1 MKYISLI
8 AVLTF
13 SILITGCQTS
23 ANSSAKNVTQDKP
36 NILWI
41 TIEDTSPHFIGSY
54 GNDDAKTPVID
65 LLAHEGIRF
74 DNAFATGTVCSA
86 SRAAIITGVKT
97 YKTGMGNHRSGIPVP
112 KYMKGFPYY
121 LQQQGYYT
129 SNNKKTDYNVA
140 DTDAYT
146 AQAWHDSSKDAG
158 WWNKQ
163 KDQPFFA
170 VFNYNDSHQSRT
182 MTYPY
187 DKYKTMVLDQL
198 DKAEHI
204 GENAFEMPPFY
215 NDTAEMRK
223 QFARVYN
230 SLKLTDNKVKLLLER
245 LEKDGLK
252 DDTIIF
258 FYGDHGEGI
267 PRGKTNGINLGYRVP
282 FIAWFPEK
290 FKHLSP
296 WGNGGIVT
304 NELISFEDLAPT
316 MISLAGGEVPE
327 HMTGRI
333 LIGDKR
339 STETE
344 HLILSS
350 DRADNGIEMSRTV
363 TNGDFVYSRNFM
375 SYLPQLRYIRYFEI
389 SDIQQHMRSDYA
401 QGKLNAHQQ
410 SLFEERAVES
420 LYNIKNDKWE
430 LNNLAEDKAHKE
442 LLVKMRQQLR
452 KEMIK
457 SKDIGLL
464 PEYELALISK
474 NTTPYE
480 YRLTAKYAIEDIVDS
495 AMLSGVKG
503 EQQALQQ
510 VNLLKHGNKFVR
522 YWAAVGLRS
531 QNKSVLSSL
540 KIQLTKA
547 MNDDYP
553 PVAIT
558 AAAIVYDTFDDKKAE
573 SVLKQFCLDEN
584 NDLALLTTHYLMY
597 VVDKKPFVDT
607 LKSSH
612 ALKGRN
618 YAAKAAALDFLGSL
632 GLIENSYSVR

>member
-8 AVLTF
+8 TVLTIG
-13 SILITGCQTS
+13 ILGTGCQTS
-23 ANSSAKNVTQDKP
+23 AKHVTKDKP

-54 GNDDAKTPVID
+54 GNRDAKTPIID
-65 LLAHEGIRF
+65 QLASEGIRF

-97 YKTGMGNHRSGIPVP
+97 YKTGMGNHRRAIPVP
-112 KYMKGFPYY
+112 QSMKGFPYF

-140 DTDAYT
+140 DADAYT
-146 AQAWHDSSKDAG
+146 AEAWHESSANAG
-158 WWNKQ
+158 WWNKKQ
-163 KDQPFFA
+163 EQPFFA
-170 VFNYNDSHQSRT
+170 VFNYQDSHQSRT

-187 DKYKTMVLDQL
+187 NKYKTMVLDQL
-198 DKAEHI
+198 APAEHI
-204 GENAFEMPPFY
+204 GDNAFELPPFY
-215 NDTAEMRK
+215 NDTAQMRK

-230 SLKLTDNKVKLLLER
+230 SLKLTDNKVGLLLER

-252 DDTIIF
+252 DNTIIF

-290 FKHLSP
+290 YRHLSP
-296 WGNGGIVT
+296 WGNGGVVT
-304 NELISFEDLAPT
+304 NELVSFEDLAPT
-316 MISLAGGEVPE
+316 MIRLAGGEVPE
-327 HMTGRI
+327 HMTGRV

-339 STETE
+339 SKETD

-350 DRADNGIEMSRTV
+350 DRADNGLEMSRTV
-363 TNGDFVYSRNFM
+363 TNGDYVYSRNFM
-375 SYLPQLRYIRYFEI
+375 PFLPQLRYIRYFEI

-401 QGKLNAHQQ
+401 QGKLNELQK
-410 SLFEERAVES
+410 SLFTERPVES
-420 LYNIKNDKWE
+420 LYNIKKDKWE
-430 LNNLAEDKAHKE
+430 LNNLAEDKAHNE
-442 LLVKMRQQLR
+442 LLVKMRQQL
-452 KEMIK
+452 KNEMIK

-464 PEYELALISK
+464 PEYELADISK
-474 NTTPYE
+474 NNTPYE
-480 YRLTAKYAIEDIVDS
+480 YRLTANYAIEDIVDS

-510 VNLLKHGNKFVR
+510 VKLLKHDNQFVR

-531 QNKSVLSSL
+531 QNKAVLL
-540 KIQLTKA
+540 PLFKQLTKA
-547 MNDDYP
+547 MHDDYP

-558 AAAIVYDTFDDKKAE
+558 AAAIVYDIFDDKKAE
-573 SVLKQFCLDEN
+573 QLLKQYCLDEN
-584 NDLALLTTHYLMY
+584 NDLVLLSIHYLMY
-597 VVDKKPFVDT
+597 VGDKKPYIETV
-607 LKSSH
+607 KSSS
-612 ALKGRN
+612 AMAGRN
-618 YAAKAAALDFLGSL
+618 YPTKAAAADFLASM
-632 GLIENSYSVR
+632 GLLPNTWDYRK